1 MTSQPPPGLGPG
13 NEPGPVTR
21 TGIWILLQVEAVGRL
36 LVVFLATAYWLVRP
50 PYRLRECFR
59 QMEFVGVKSFFVI
72 SLTGTFTGMVLAL
85 QTYHAFEVFNAESM
99 VGATVALS
107 MCRELGPV
115 LGALMVTAR
124 AGSAMAAELGTMRVT
139 EQIDALQTMA
149 VDPIEYLFV
158 PRVVA
163 ALIMAPILTVYFNFL
178 GILGGYFVGVHYLGI
193 PSGPFVTSIVRYTDY
208 DDLTSGLIKSFFFGL
223 ILSFV
228 SCYKGYTA
236 GEGAKGVGTATT
248 QAVVLSAV
256 LILVSDYFLTD
267 WLF

>member
-1 MTSQPPPGLGPG
+1 M
-13 NEPGPVTR
+13 GPVTR
-21 TGIWILLQVEAVGRL
+21 FGRWIFMHVESLGRL
-36 LVVFLATAYWLVRP
+36 LMVLLATSYWFVRP
-50 PYRLRECFR
+50 PYRIREIFR
-59 QMEFVGVKSFFVI
+59 QMEFVGVKSFFIV

-85 QTYHAFEVFNAESM
+85 QTFHAFVTFNAESL

-107 MCRELGPV
+107 MTRELGPV
-115 LGALMVTAR
+115 LSALMVTAR
-124 AGSAMAAELGTMRVT
+124 AGSAMAAQLGTMRVT

-158 PRVVA
+158 PRIAA
-163 ALIMAPILTVYFNFL
+163 ALIMVPVLTVYYNFL
-178 GILGGYFVGVHYLGI
+178 GILGGYFVGVNYLGI
-193 PSGPFVTSIVRYTDY
+193 PPGPFVSSIVNITDY
-208 DDLTSGLIKSFFFGL
+208 HDLTNGLIKSLFFGL
-223 ILSFV
+223 ILSFI

-236 GEGAKGVGTATT
+236 GEGAEGVGQATT